1 MRRSSVVIGSSLI
14 LRLGNEML
22 SIANHGRNLVERRL
36 TRSYIQFVCL
46 LVLVV
51 YLIVFIVSFSTAVR
65 GRTVF
70 GPNLG
75 ADFGAFYVAGTIFN
89 AHSPARIYDAGLQE
103 QLYREQFPTAP
114 TDSHLP
120 YVNAPFFILP
130 FTLLS
135 RLPYRWAYLGWVVFS
150 VALYI
155 AGLTLLRS
163 TLGSI
168 PADAWFVA
176 LLLALSFMPCLECL
190 AGGQTSAIG
199 FFCLAA
205 AISSERRSRS
215 LFSGLLLSL
224 CAYKPTLLLLILP
237 MLVITRRYATLLG
250 FAAGC
255 GVLALVSLL
264 IVGWQ
269 GVAGFINTL
278 LYFTHATTSAT
289 SGLRNWKYVDVTS
302 FFRQLL
308 GPHSYLRWTMTAA
321 AILLGLPLLLRTW
334 WLGQRQDRD
343 EQGLIWAI
351 TITSTLVLNLYVG
364 IYDSTLVVLSALL
377 TTDYLYRKI
386 RSKESRLPTS
396 YKYILL
402 LLYVTP
408 WITQHVAR
416 LSGVQLFTLVLAL
429 VAGYQIIELQRLMRD
444 REQERSSE

>member
-1 MRRSSVVIGSSLI
+1 
-14 LRLGNEML
+14 ML
-22 SIANHGRNLVERRL
+22 SIANYGRKLVERRL
-36 TRSYIQFVCL
+36 TQSYIQFVCL
-46 LVLVV
+46 LVLAV
-51 YLIVFIVSFSTAVR
+51 YLIVFIVSFATAVR

-89 AHSPARIYDAGLQE
+89 THSPAKIYDAGLQE
-103 QLYREQFPTAP
+103 QFYRKQFPDAP

-150 VALYI
+150 LALYI

-163 TLGSI
+163 TLESI
-168 PADAWFVA
+168 PAYAWFVA
-176 LLLALSFMPCLECL
+176 FLLALSFTPFLVECL

-205 AISSERRSRS
+205 AITSERRGRS

-224 CAYKPTLLLLILP
+224 CTYKPTLLLLILP
-237 MLVITRRYATLLG
+237 MLVITRRYETLLG

-264 IVGWQ
+264 TVGWQ
-269 GVAGFINTL
+269 GCAGFINTL

-289 SGLRNWKYVDVTS
+289 SGLRTWKYVDVNS
-302 FFRQLL
+302 FFRLLL
-308 GPHSYLRWTMTAA
+308 GSHSYLRWTMTGA
-321 AILLGLPLLLRTW
+321 AILFGLPLLLRTW

-343 EQGLIWAI
+343 QQGLVWAI
-351 TITSTLVLNLYVG
+351 TITTTLVLNLYVG
-364 IYDSTLVVLSALL
+364 IYDSTLVVLSAIL
-377 TTDYLYRKI
+377 TTDYLYRQT
-386 RSKESRLPTS
+386 RSNESRLPTS
-396 YKYILL
+396 YKFILL
-402 LLYVTP
+402 LLYVVS
-408 WITQHVAR
+408 WITQPFAR

-429 VAGYQIIELQRLMRD
+429 FAGYQILELQRLMRD
-444 REQERSSE
+444 REQQRKPIGLTV